1 MPSWSR
7 GFINDIHAFR
17 EGHEID
23 KITEDISL
31 YESRAAENSGET
43 QSSSIQEQL
52 SYWGRHFGRSYPED
66 EGAA

>member
-31 YESRAAENSGET
+31 YEARAAENSGET
-43 QSSSIQEQL
+43 QSSSI
-52 SYWGRHFGRSYPED
+52 S
-66 EGAA
+66 GAVVLLGKTFWSLIPRG